1 MRSIPIV
8 QSQYAPPPIRDRFI
22 RRGNL
27 NRKLSAISNHTLTL
41 LYAGAGYGK
50 STALALYMHD
60 TNVKAC
66 WYSIS
71 ATDDDILPFFTK
83 IVESVKL
90 LYPTFGKNINQKF
103 NEMGHYVD
111 TEQIYSLASTFINEL
126 MDLKENITIILD
138 DYHHVNASYEIEK
151 WTLFLLEHAPSNVHI
166 VISSRNKPKWAI
178 LPKLKV
184 RGDLL
189 EITQDDLILSAQEMY
204 FVLEDLLN
212 IELTDEKVEKIYEL
226 TEGWAI
232 AFNMLTQQLVD
243 ETSIESIFLN
253 RQTSLE
259 DLFEYLAS
267 EVLSK
272 QSLII
277 QQFLLQSSIMDVLVP
292 RACDHV
298 LQIKGSE
305 DILNG
310 LLEQN
315 LFIVE
320 GEENYFRYHAL
331 FKAFLENRLQKNY
344 QSEYTNL
351 HVRAAQYFERQG
363 EVEGALYHYRKIEK
377 FPQMAALLHDYG
389 LIMLRSGR
397 LQNLYDLLTCIPDE
411 YKEVYPV
418 LYFYQGEI
426 ERYRSQ
432 YDKAE
437 RNFDRIISIIPGYD
451 QEHYNLIGLAF
462 EGKARIYLDT
472 IQPDQAERFVKQA
485 INMREK
491 ANAPKEEM
499 AQLYQL
505 LAENLLNLGQANKAE
520 KWFDRAK
527 SLNIPIDDGN
537 LEGRILLRTGR
548 LAKAKEVLSKRKE
561 HSATSLSKHLPQSHR
576 ETDLILSLIE
586 AFMGNAEESKK
597 LASDAI
603 QLGLTTQ
610 SPFVEA
616 CGWMRMGHAVQ
627 LSDRYDSKLAKE
639 CYETSLEMMEKIN
652 ISRGK
657 AEPYM
662 GLSILF
668 GRNLEYEH
676 AIEAARRGLAETE
689 KVKDKWLSALI
700 KVSLLLIEIYH
711 QNYEK
716 AKVILSEVHDDFISC
731 GDRYGIMVTAFWI
744 AYVAHK
750 EENDQAFKEAIER
763 FLQEIHTEGYD
774 FFLKKQTVFGP
785 TDLQNIAPLLLK
797 AKKLGVE
804 TQLVSKYMTEL
815 QLNEDINNHPGYTL
829 TIEALGYLRVT
840 IGSKQLEDRDW
851 QRGKA
856 KELFELFVT
865 HRKKLLSKEEIFTKL
880 WPDQD
885 QDNANKNFKVSFNAL
900 LKALEPKRKAREDS
914 YFIIRKGSYYGLN
927 PESIYEL
934 DVHDFE
940 NWITRGI
947 EEKDDSRSKELLKKG
962 IKLYRGSYLED
973 LRFASWCQSERERI
987 QTLYLRGAEKL
998 AQINVRLQDF
1008 NACIELCENIISID
1022 RTWEEAY
1029 RLLMYSYYQQ
1039 NNRPQAIK
1047 WYEKCCDVLDDE
1059 LGVEPMAPTKEMYH
1073 MIIGSEELN
1082 RY

>member
-1 MRSIPIV
+1 MRNIPIV
-8 QSQYAPPPIRDRFI
+8 QSQYTPPPIRDRFI

-50 STALALYMHD
+50 STALALYLHD
-60 TNVKAC
+60 TNRKSC

-71 ATDDDILPFFTK
+71 AADDDILPFFTK
-83 IVESVKL
+83 IVEAVKL
-90 LYPTFGKNINQKF
+90 PYPSFGKSIDLKYQ
-103 NEMGHYVD
+103 ELGHYVD
-111 TEQIYSLASTFINEL
+111 TEQIYSLASTFINDL
-126 MDLKENITIILD
+126 MALKEDITIILD
-138 DYHHVNASYEIEK
+138 DYHHVNSSYEIEK

-166 VISSRNKPKWAI
+166 VISSRNKPKWTV

-189 EITQDDLILSAQEMY
+189 EITQDDLILSAKEMN
-204 FVLEDLLN
+204 FILEDLLN
-212 IELTDEKVEKIYEL
+212 IELNDDKVDRIYEL

-232 AFNMLTQQLVD
+232 AFNMITQQLED
-243 ETSIESIFLN
+243 ESSMETIFLN
-253 RQTSLE
+253 RQSSLE
-259 DLFEYLAS
+259 DLFEYLAT

-298 LQIKGSE
+298 LQINGSE
-305 DILNG
+305 DILQG

-320 GEENYFRYHAL
+320 GEEYYFRYHAL

-344 QSEYTNL
+344 QSEFKKL
-351 HVRAAQYFERQG
+351 HIKAAQYFERQG
-363 EVEGALYHYRKIEK
+363 NVEGALYHYRKIEK

-389 LIMLRSGR
+389 LTMLRSGR
-397 LQNLYDLLTCIPDE
+397 LQNLYDLLSTIPDD
-411 YKEVYPV
+411 YKEIYPV

-426 ERYRSQ
+426 ERYRSK

-451 QEHYNLIGLAF
+451 QEHFNLIGLAF

-485 INMREK
+485 INMREQAK
-491 ANAPKEEM
+491 APKEEM

-520 KWFDRAK
+520 AWFDRAK

-548 LAKAKEVLSKRKE
+548 LAKAKEVLLKRKVQ
-561 HSATSLSKHLPQSHR
+561 SSNSLAKHLPQSHR
-576 ETDLILSLIE
+576 ETDLILSIIE

-597 LASDAI
+597 LASDGI

-627 LSDRYDSKLAKE
+627 LLDRYDSKLAQQ
-639 CYETSLEMMEKIN
+639 CYETSLAMMERIN

-657 AEPYM
+657 AEPFM

-668 GRNLEYEH
+668 GRNQEYER
-676 AIEAARRGLAETE
+676 AKEAANRGLMETE

-700 KVSLLLIEIYH
+700 KVSLLLIEIYN
-711 QNYEK
+711 QNFDK
-716 AKVILSEVHDDFISC
+716 ARNILREVHEDFISC
-731 GDRYGIMVTAFWI
+731 GDRYGIMVTSFWI
-744 AYVAHK
+744 AFIAHK
-750 EENDQAFKEAIER
+750 EENDSVFKEGMAR
-763 FLQEIHTEGYD
+763 FLQEVYTEGYD
-774 FFLKKQTVFGP
+774 FFLKNQTVFGP

-797 AKKLGVE
+797 AKQLGVE
-804 TQLVSKYMTEL
+804 SQLVSKYMTEL
-815 QLNEDINNHPGYTL
+815 KLNEDIDNHPGYTL

-840 IGSKQLEDRDW
+840 IGTKQLEDRDW

-865 HRKKLLSKEEIFTKL
+865 YRKKLLSKEEIFSNL
-880 WPDQD
+880 WPDQM
-885 QDNANKNFKVSFNAL
+885 QDTANKNFKVSFNAL

-914 YFIIRKGSYYGLN
+914 YFIIRRGSYYGLN
-927 PESIYEL
+927 PESSYIL
-934 DVHDFE
+934 DIHDFE

-947 EEKDDSRSKELLKKG
+947 EEKEDKQAKELLYKG
-962 IKLYRGSYLED
+962 LNLYRGNYLEN
-973 LRFASWCQSERERI
+973 LRFVTWCQAERERM

-998 AQINVRLQDF
+998 AQVHVRLNDF
-1008 NACIELCENIISID
+1008 NSCIKLCGKIIEMDS
-1022 RTWEEAY
+1022 TWEEAY
-1029 RLLMYSYYQQ
+1029 RLLMYSYYQL

-1047 WYEKCCDVLDDE
+1047 WYEKCCDVLDEE
-1059 LGVEPMAPTKEMYH
+1059 LGVEPMAPTREMYH
-1073 MIIGSEELN
+1073 LIMESEELN
-1082 RY
+1082 SY